1 MILTAIGLAV
11 LALVVT
17 LVLAIHVNRLNHKL
31 VAVTIDG
38 DIFDALR
45 RVDADLAK
53 LEEVVAAMRPV
64 VQSLHERMPGA
75 IRYAAVVA
83 YDATDD
89 QAGNLSRSI
98 ALLNERGDGLVLTV
112 LSGRTET
119 FFFCKM
125 VRAGRGTEALSPEEE
140 QAVARARA
148 G

>member
-1 MILTAIGLAV
+1 MILIALGLAG
-11 LALVVT
+11 LALVVALL
-17 LVLAIHVNRLNHKL
+17 LVIQVRRLNRKMA
-31 VAVTIDG
+31 AVTVDG
-38 DIFDALR
+38 DIFEALA
-45 RVDADLAK
+45 RVDADLAR
-53 LEEVVAAMRPV
+53 LEGVVAAVRPV
-64 VQSLHERMPGA
+64 VQSLYERMPGA

>member
-1 MILTAIGLAV
+1 MIAVALGLGGLAV
-11 LALVVT
+11 
-17 LVLAIHVNRLNHKL
+17 VLAVALGVQVSRLDRKL
-31 VAVTIDG
+31 AGVSNEASV
-38 DIFDALR
+38 FEALK

-53 LEEVVAAMRPV
+53 VEGVVAAMRPV

-125 VRAGRGTEALSPEEE
+125 IRGGRGAEALSPEEE
-140 QAVARARA
+140 QAVARARVV
-148 G
+148 